1 MRLFFAVK
9 DMPKSGNGMMNAAIG
24 LALTYSFS
32 K

>member
-1 MRLFFAVK
+1 MNLVFAVK

-24 LALTYSFS
+24 LALPYSFS